1 MIITSALRGLLRD
14 CETDC
19 GTDGALHS
27 TSKICPFQ
35 EHDPLM
41 RRLERC
47 HAVPVAQLLHAPGN
61 GTSLYTGAGHVS
73 HVPAATNTLPIVVPH
88 PAARRGGLRR
98 WCVSWYRRGAL
109 VTLLE

>member
-1 MIITSALRGLLRD
+1 
-14 CETDC
+14 
-19 GTDGALHS
+19 
-27 TSKICPFQ
+27 
-35 EHDPLM
+35 M

-61 GTSLYTGAGHVS
+61 GTSLYTGAGHAGHVGHVS
-73 HVPAATNTLPIVVPH
+73 AVATTLPLVVPH

-109 VTLLE
+109 VTLLNTN

>member
-1 MIITSALRGLLRD
+1 MILK
-14 CETDC
+14 TDVK
-19 GTDGALHS
+19 TDGALHS

-73 HVPAATNTLPIVVPH
+73 HVPAAANTLPIVVPH